1 MQCNFGLPWK
11 WPVLYALWEQ
21 GKIIVSWNS
30 CIQHILSAHPV
41 PVTSG
46 PQGHSGKPG
55 DNIPIDTGLSL
66 IRKIDGSHAVANI
79 SKCYQENKAWWGED
93 SDGCR
98 VIKRHCSKE
107 VTQRRGGGGGTSQ
120 VEGRWSLGTRPEG
133 WGRARRG
140 QQTSVR
146 GPGRRWPTWDPL
158 WVPPPGAWAFCA
170 EEWCDLISVST
181 RSLWLLWRMDKDLAW
196 VKVVKVDQAR
206 AGTGLAEG
214 HRGRGLQEVT
224 RKNEDKIQYNTGIAE
239 GGMND

>member
-1 MQCNFGLPWK
+1 MQCNFRLPWK

-55 DNIPIDTGLSL
+55 DNMPIGTGLSL
-66 IRKIDGSHAVANI
+66 ISKIDGSHAVANI

-98 VIKRHCSKE
+98 VIKRPCSKE
-107 VTQRRGGGGGTSQ
+107 VTQTWRRRRHESSRGTMKP
-120 VEGRWSLGTRPEG
+120 GDKARG
-133 WGRARRG
+133 WGRAWRG

-158 WVPPPGAWAFCA
+158 WVPPPGAWAF
-170 EEWCDLISVST
+170 VQ
-181 RSLWLLWRMDKDLAW
+181 RSGVTWFLYLQGHSATLENGQRLGLSEGCQGWPGQSRHWL
-196 VKVVKVDQAR
+196 
-206 AGTGLAEG
+206 
-214 HRGRGLQEVT
+214 GRGP
-224 RKNEDKIQYNTGIAE
+224 
-239 GGMND
+239 